1 MQQRSARYLWVE
13 HLVREEVEW
22 YQIRVGAHQV
32 IHMQA
37 IIHCFCL
44 AWFCVVLPIPS
55 HATHPHILPT
65 IIYASSHLL
74 HFFLLMPFH
83 FHAHAQ
89 PLLTSCK

>member
-1 MQQRSARYLWVE
+1 MG
-13 HLVREEVEW
+13 LV
-22 YQIRVGAHQV
+22 YAMHSNGPLHQV
-32 IHMQA
+32 MLKYQYA
-37 IIHCFCL
+37 L
-44 AWFCVVLPIPS
+44 QVWMSLPP